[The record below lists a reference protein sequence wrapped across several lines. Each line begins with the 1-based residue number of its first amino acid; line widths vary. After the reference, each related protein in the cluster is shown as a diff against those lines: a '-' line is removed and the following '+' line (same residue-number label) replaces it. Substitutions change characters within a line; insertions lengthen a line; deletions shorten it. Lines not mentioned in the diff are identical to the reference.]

1 MALPLIG
8 VPAAFF
14 LINAGYVYWDGGAS
28 TGPRHLTPMLPFLGL
43 ALVPLWEWADRAV
56 RVVLGALAGLSAALS
71 FMCATTIMAVPV
83 LLGNTRI
90 QDELFDFV
98 LPAFWGGQVHNIWAP
113 LGAGGTASVAIL
125 AVPVC
130 GRHSAER
137 RGAANPPAPWVP
149 GADGPAGD

>member
-1 MALPLIG
+1 M
-8 VPAAFF
+8 
-14 LINAGYVYWDGGAS
+14 
-28 TGPRHLTPMLPFLGL
+28 
-43 ALVPLWEWADRAV
+43 

-113 LGAGGTASVAIL
+113 LGAGGTPSVAIL
-125 AVPVC
+125 AVPVAA
-130 GRHSAER
+130 GILLSGVVPQIRRRHGSPAR
-137 RGAANPPAPWVP
+137 R
-149 GADGPAGD
+149 GPAGD